1 MTPAPNKTESPL
13 DADMPR
19 RTDAQAAAERNRN
32 RSDNRNDNNGFRV
45 AAEPA
50 NTRTREPR
58 TVTVQAPR
66 RLVLKRGPLIR
77 ARPFW

>member
-58 TVTVQAPR
+58 TVQALR
-66 RLVLKRGPLIR
+66 SLVLKRGPPVR